1 MMGKSN
7 LKIKRF
13 LLTLLFALL
22 TVVLITACNRNHAFV
37 EEVSSSAIPSTNSSS
52 TTVRVVK
59 HAMGE
64 LQVPANPSRVI
75 TLTAPDLGN
84 AIALGI
90 KPIGTVAWDLNQQ
103 GLKYLKAYLGNEA
116 DEIAYL
122 GLPGQP
128 NLEKIL
134 SLKPDLIISQI
145 IHRTIYSQLSK
156 IAPTFLHDVYYDQ
169 WSWKKV
175 LKSSG
180 EALNRTQEVEVLLG
194 NYQQRVESLK
204 QELTNQDFKPTVS
217 LIYAGQSS
225 LSFLL
230 KNSFSGGI
238 LQDIGLPRPPLQD
251 KQGTY
256 GEAMSF
262 ELIPQLDG
270 DVIFLIPYGD
280 SGSLDHLEQL
290 QQHPLWSQL
299 RAVQQGKVYQVS
311 AEHWLSEHIISA
323 NKILDNLFK
332 YLLVESQ

>member
-1 MMGKSN
+1 MMRESS
-7 LKIKRF
+7 LKKKRF
-13 LLTLLFALL
+13 LLTFLSVFL
-22 TVVLITACNRNHAFV
+22 TVTLIIACNRNHAFV
-37 EEVSSSAIPSTNSSS
+37 KEVSSPAIPSTNSSS

-84 AIALGI
+84 AVALGI

-103 GLKYLKAYLGNEA
+103 GLKYIESYLGNEV

-122 GLPGQP
+122 GSPGQP

-169 WSWKKV
+169 WGWKKV

-180 EALNRTQEVEVLLG
+180 EALNRTQEVEVLLS

-204 QELTNQDFKPTVS
+204 QKLANQGSKPTVS
-217 LIYAGQSS
+217 LIYADQSS
-225 LSFLL
+225 MSFLL
-230 KNSFSGGI
+230 KDSFAGRI

-251 KQGTY
+251 KPGTY
-256 GEAMSF
+256 SQAMSF

-280 SGSLDHLEQL
+280 SDSLDYLEQL
-290 QQHPLWSQL
+290 QQHPLWSRL
-299 RAVQQGKVYQVS
+299 RAVQQGKIYQVS
-311 AEHWLSEHIISA
+311 AELWLSEHIIAA
-323 NKILDNLFK
+323 NQILDDLFK
-332 YLLVESQ
+332 YLLDEE